1 VIEKAGGVF
10 ERNIVHAD
18 LPHALF
24 RFRNAHATPE
34 VLSAAN
40 SR

>member
-1 VIEKAGGVF
+1 
-10 ERNIVHAD
+10 